1 MSNQTVASAAAR
13 LDLSGA
19 PLYAL
24 TAMLLLAF
32 AAVVAMPF
40 NISGIVQSFGISN
53 GAAGLVAS
61 TELAA
66 ISLASLFV
74 ARAAGRLS
82 PRRIYA
88 VGISAIVIANLLT
101 VFANDIPSIMVLR
114 AIAGLGAG
122 SVTATVMFTAG
133 QSTDPERTFGIIN
146 SFVGIMG
153 MAMALLLPQALL
165 LPLIITDAGLQPSDG
180 LYFTYL
186 IAAVMALLLVRFV
199 PVPPKAAD
207 SAPGAHSGVSR
218 VPRSGWIALWGLG
231 VIFFGHGTLGIY
243 IVELGRDTGLS
254 AQTIGNTFAA
264 GSLIGIAAPLIGG
277 WIGARYRAALPL
289 TVILVAIG
297 LFAVLLANTR
307 AALGFFILAPLFSV
321 APMMMIPIALG
332 VLARIDRS
340 GRLTGSHPAF
350 VTLGGALAPIAGGA
364 LRDWSGGFGLTGWFV
379 VGMLVIGALLLV
391 RAVLAADASR
401 SPSS

>member
-1 MSNQTVASAAAR
+1 V
-13 LDLSGA
+13 
-19 PLYAL
+19 
-24 TAMLLLAF
+24 
-32 AAVVAMPF
+32 
-40 NISGIVQSFGISN
+40 
-53 GAAGLVAS
+53 
-61 TELAA
+61 
-66 ISLASLFV
+66 
-74 ARAAGRLS
+74 
-82 PRRIYA
+82 
-88 VGISAIVIANLLT
+88 
-101 VFANDIPSIMVLR
+101 
-114 AIAGLGAG
+114 
-122 SVTATVMFTAG
+122 
-133 QSTDPERTFGIIN
+133 
-146 SFVGIMG
+146 
-153 MAMALLLPQALL
+153 
-165 LPLIITDAGLQPSDG
+165 
-180 LYFTYL
+180 
-186 IAAVMALLLVRFV
+186 
-199 PVPPKAAD
+199 
-207 SAPGAHSGVSR
+207 
-218 VPRSGWIALWGLG
+218 LG

-289 TVILVAIG
+289 TVMLVAIG

-379 VGMLVIGALLLV
+379 VGMLVIGAMLLV